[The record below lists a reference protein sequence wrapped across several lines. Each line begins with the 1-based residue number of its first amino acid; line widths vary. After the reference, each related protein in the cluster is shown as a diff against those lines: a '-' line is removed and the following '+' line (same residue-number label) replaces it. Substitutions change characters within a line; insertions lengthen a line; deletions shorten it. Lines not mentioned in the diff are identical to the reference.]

1 MSVSSCVSMSLRR
14 YSRRVLSSQQRVA
27 FFSSSTAK
35 DSFEERPLDT
45 PLQSTTTTTTTP
57 PLMERSDKNIFS
69 QFFDKYSIK
78 QQTDR
83 ILVAE
88 SFLEA
93 ATRQASD
100 P

>member
-35 DSFEERPLDT
+35 DSFEERPLNT
-45 PLQSTTTTTTTP
+45 PLSSSTTTSP
-57 PLMERSDKNIFS
+57 PLMERSDKNVFA
-69 QFFDKYSIK
+69 QLYDKYSIK